1 MIFKTGVLFWR
12 MHLRIEAILPK
23 LDEISERMLGRAV
36 IITAGREGLHSK
48 TSLHYKGRA
57 IDIRI
62 NDIPTRDEVVA
73 YHAAIIQALG
83 KGYDVVLEKT
93 HIHIEWD
100 PK

>member
-12 MHLRIEAILPK
+12 MHIRIESILHI
-23 LDEISERMLGRAV
+23 LDDISEKMLGRAV

-62 NDIPTRDEVVA
+62 NDIPDYVQVVA
-73 YHAAIIQALG
+73 YRDAIKEALG
-83 KGYDVVLEKT
+83 SGYDVVLETT